1 MRKRFVLLLA
11 AALVAVFVGSG
22 AAHAVVT
29 VHGTQGHDWGVQRGN
44 PPGCSKPCGQ
54 LISGT
59 DRADKIYGH
68 GGWDWIGAHGGGDVV
83 LGGRG
88 MDQAYG
94 KGGADELHGQIGHDH
109 LFGGNNNDRLFL
121 QDGRDEPG
129 HVEEANGAD
138 GHDRC
143 VMDEDPRDAI
153 VVTSCE
159 ILVIKDVEDV
169 EGATRLARGESNLER
184 RDFIIKRFYPGTYRF

>member
-1 MRKRFVLLLA
+1 
-11 AALVAVFVGSG
+11 
-22 AAHAVVT
+22 
-29 VHGTQGHDWGVQRGN
+29 
-44 PPGCSKPCGQ
+44 

-68 GGWDWIGAHGGGDVV
+68 GGWDWIGARGGGDVV

-129 HVEEANGAD
+129 HVEQANGAD

-159 ILVIKDVEDV
+159 TLVIKDVKGM
-169 EGATRLARGESNLER
+169 EGATRLARGEPNWER
-184 RDFIIKRFYPGTYRF
+184 RDFVIKRFYPGTYRF